1 MIKCSKFKVQ
11 SFSFIVVMVLTSITF
26 IGCQPNSDR
35 LFNKVKQLAGFEKNY
50 KPELIQYGKEE
61 GVMETIFEYSIFT
74 IDSLSFKELEKSI
87 NSNSKITK
95 GKYYLNIELDN
106 YIIENNLKILNLNNS
121 VIYENQFDE
130 IYQVYL
136 LSDRKSFVVC
146 RID

>member
-1 MIKCSKFKVQ
+1 M
-11 SFSFIVVMVLTSITF
+11 
-26 IGCQPNSDR
+26 
-35 LFNKVKQLAGFEKNY
+35 AGFEKNY